1 MKNGLAFFKIH
12 SRMATALGERKLVGP
27 YAILT
32 SKLHLCGPKNEL
44 LHPGILA
51 REVVQKVIKKGL
63 DTDIF
68 NDEKLKTSHH
78 DQEQSKDIP
87 SHHSFLTLY
96 WTY

>member
-1 MKNGLAFFKIH
+1 MKNGLEFFKIH
-12 SRMATALGERKLVGP
+12 SRMATDLGQRKLVGP

-32 SKLHLCGPKNEL
+32 SKLQLCGQKNEL

-68 NDEKLKTSHH
+68 NDEKLK
-78 DQEQSKDIP
+78 DFP
-87 SHHSFLTLY
+87 L
-96 WTY
+96 